1 MPNLINE
8 AIRREYEEA
17 FSEDLDTLFLQP
29 VGMTV
34 EDVNAFR
41 GKLGEAKLR
50 MHVLRG
56 SLARSA
62 LKSNGLDGLDGVF
75 AGPAALVVAE
85 SDGVDGVAI
94 TASRVVDAWKKATGN
109 ELPAVKG
116 GVMEGRVLDEAQA
129 AALAELPT
137 KPELQSR
144 LSGQIIGPAA
154 RLSAQFTA
162 PATRIAGAIKSHI
175 DKLEAEG

>member
-8 AIRREYEEA
+8 AIRSEYEKS

-41 GKLGEAKLR
+41 GKLGEANLR
-50 MHVLRG
+50 MHLLRG
-56 SLARSA
+56 SLALA
-62 LKSNGLDGLDGVF
+62 TLKGCGLEGLDSVF
-75 AGPAALVVAE
+75 AGPAALIVAE
-85 SDGVDGVAI
+85 SDDVEGVAI
-94 TASRVVDAWKKATGN
+94 TASRVVEAWQKETGN

-116 GVMEGRVLDEAQA
+116 GVMEGVVLDQAQA
-129 AALAELPT
+129 SALAKLPT
-137 KPELQSR
+137 KVDLQSR
-144 LSGQIIGPAA
+144 ISGQIIGPAA

-162 PATRIAGAIKSHI
+162 PASRIAGAIKSHI
-175 DKLEAEG
+175 EKLEA